1 MKNIYQLVLFIIIV
15 FNCSESFSQ
24 TPFTAGNL
32 VVYRVGDGT
41 DTLSSAAFPVNLDEY
56 STSGTLVRSHPLPVV
71 VSGSNH
77 IMTASGSAT
86 SEGMISRSVDKKFLL
101 ATGYD
106 TLPDPTKLG
115 VSGSTSASVNR
126 VVGIMDANGVLDA
139 TTALND
145 AYSKNNFRGA
155 VSTNGTDLWLSGT
168 GSPSSSAGVRFTTK
182 GATTSTQLSSTVTT
196 NRNLG
201 IFNNQLY
208 STSASGAFQG
218 LCTVGTGLPT
228 TSGQT
233 IAILPGFPTT
243 SGPSSY
249 GFSVKPTTGDIAYV
263 GDANSH
269 PTGGVQKWTYN
280 GTTWT
285 LAYTLDSGLTSG
297 TRAIAV
303 DWSGTNPII
312 YAITSGSSRNK
323 LVKVIDNNDSTAQF
337 TILDS
342 AGVNYIFRGL
352 CFAPE
357 AAAVTYTFNGNGNW
371 DVPSNW
377 LNNAIPPA
385 NLPSGAE
392 IIIDPLVTG
401 ECILNITQTVLAGGK
416 LTVMTGKKF
425 RIPGNLTIQ

>member
-1 MKNIYQLVLFIIIV
+1 MKNIYQLVLFIFLV

-182 GATTSTQLSSTVTT
+182 GATTSTQLSSTVT
-196 NRNLG
+196 NIRNLG

-285 LAYTLDSGLTSG
+285 LA
-297 TRAIAV
+297 
-303 DWSGTNPII
+303 
-312 YAITSGSSRNK
+312 
-323 LVKVIDNNDSTAQF
+323 
-337 TILDS
+337 
-342 AGVNYIFRGL
+342 
-352 CFAPE
+352 
-357 AAAVTYTFNGNGNW
+357 
-371 DVPSNW
+371 
-377 LNNAIPPA
+377 
-385 NLPSGAE
+385 
-392 IIIDPLVTG
+392 
-401 ECILNITQTVLAGGK
+401 
-416 LTVMTGKKF
+416 
-425 RIPGNLTIQ
+425 